1 MPMLLWSSKASM
13 TMETSQ
19 KWGIKRVD
27 FLSIRRLL
35 RCWLKLL
42 NIAAVPCKER
52 NRIEFSFSVSCN
64 VHAKQRLP
72 IPEKKRVSFQKE
84 TRKHRCM
91 ANCPEAMRPYPS
103 PPCCAV
109 CLCGCGR
116 MMPFG
121 RRMRQKHALH
131 IWMVTISLYLMSLGL
146 AFPCVKGLD
155 GKFMCWLGS

>member
-1 MPMLLWSSKASM
+1 MLPCSSKASM

-52 NRIEFSFSVSCN
+52 NRIEFSFSILCN

-72 IPEKKRVSFQKE
+72 TPEK
-84 TRKHRCM
+84 
-91 ANCPEAMRPYPS
+91 
-103 PPCCAV
+103 
-109 CLCGCGR
+109 
-116 MMPFG
+116 
-121 RRMRQKHALH
+121 MRQFSKKRQENTAAWPIALRQWGPIHRRHVVQSACVAAAEWCLSGGEWGKSTLCTYGWWPSHFTQCHLSLLSHASASQRSRWEIDVL
-131 IWMVTISLYLMSLGL
+131 IG
-146 AFPCVKGLD
+146 
-155 GKFMCWLGS
+155 